1 MPRQA
6 RFCWIT
12 VIMASA
18 VNYQSQIK
26 WLPQGQW
33 TSQLLYQGQLS
44 SSLYPRQMCPS
55 GKLLGP
61 CNMGQLEG
69 ERKDVCSPDIFSL
82 MLMFILRISSQDHL
96 LEW

>member
-6 RFCWIT
+6 LFCWIT

-26 WLPQGQW
+26 WLSQGQW
-33 TSQLLYQGQLS
+33 TSQLPYQGQLS
-44 SSLYPRQMCPS
+44 NSLYPRQMCPS
-55 GKLLGP
+55 GMLLGP
-61 CNMGQLEG
+61 CNMGHLG
-69 ERKDVCSPDIFSL
+69 ERKNVCSPDIFSL
-82 MLMFILRISSQDHL
+82 MLMFILKISSQVHL